1 MRAIAYI
8 FPITA
13 ALIFYQAVS
22 GAVTV
27 LNFMDVGTH
36 MNSGYVVGIVALVSA
51 IVAFTSKPAY
61 NLLRYSSVVLLVL
74 VVVQGLIG
82 FAAQTSD
89 QLVAVH
95 FANALIVYGISV
107 AMVLFGFRWGRMQAV
122 SPIPVQK

>member
-1 MRAIAYI
+1 MRMIAYI
-8 FPITA
+8 FPVTA

-36 MNSGYVVGIVALVSA
+36 MASGYVVGLVALIAAV
-51 IVAFTSKPAY
+51 VAFASKPAY
-61 NLLRYSSVVLLVL
+61 RRLRYSSVVLFVL
-74 VVVQGLIG
+74 VVVQGLLG

-95 FANALIVYGISV
+95 FANALIVYGISI
-107 AMVLFGFRWGRMQAV
+107 AMMLFAFRWSRMQTV
-122 SPIPVQK
+122 SSPQMPK